1 MHSEIRF
8 GPLANFAPWAGVL
21 VFGVGVYLHF
31 SAPANSLFWML
42 FVLLIAYGAQ
52 QVAALHFSKAVSGF
66 FGMLIAT
73 PLGYLIQ
80 LRFNGP
86 PAMVT
91 FLPTFWMLVPGALGL
106 MSIKHMLS
114 DREAGID
121 GMITTVFV
129 FASIALGTLMG
140 ASLYKS
146 LSERFGTWQ
155 MQIGRVGRFFRSGKK

>member
-1 MHSEIRF
+1 
-8 GPLANFAPWAGVL
+8 
-21 VFGVGVYLHF
+21 
-31 SAPANSLFWML
+31 
-42 FVLLIAYGAQ
+42 
-52 QVAALHFSKAVSGF
+52 
-66 FGMLIAT
+66 
-73 PLGYLIQ
+73 
-80 LRFNGP
+80 
-86 PAMVT
+86 MVT

-155 MQIGRVGRFFRSGKK
+155 MQIGRVGRFFRPGKK